1 MIDTGTVRLVIL
13 FGMFLYFAGDYNTV
27 IQSIWGNN
35 GEDAN
40 QTDSELKRLPEGP
53 PKNGLHLERMVFAA
67 AKKNMDEEDNDN
79 YLTYIRRQDYE
90 ADTQVHTIYHETRQ
104 DGDDNQDSL
113 FAETHLRADVYRA
126 PGPAERNGTVAAELN
141 QILSKMQLTK
151 ILTILACC
159 FLILNCVVS
168 APAPQEPFFEIPVQ
182 LVGFP
187 VIIAAVRIT
196 NFVKKLAYSLNPQT
210 YANRTKRTL
219 PKLYDDEIL
228 DVAQVEKRMISELGE
243 NVCIY
248 ERICSKYAQA
258 TLQKKGR
265 ERANEWDSIFSGLTR
280 PNFNLFQALSSIARY
295 DDLKCVPR
303 ILCEVASGSMPGS
316 LSYRQSSTLQN
327 FGSNALFGLLTAFDS
342 SGTSPILSFGRAALL
357 GYTNRGESS
366 MCYREYSRCPSNPD
380 QLISYLNNHN
390 GGFFRFFQGNQGNPG
405 NYYRP
410 QQSFNRPYYKNS
422 VQYRILQTT
431 TEYPYPQSLLGP
443 EADRTGTG
451 KLTFADSVYDERES
465 NDNRFFAEK
474 LKQSGSSKV
483 VFPREMRL
491 DQAQSNRIIKSL
503 NVFNDLNAN
512 KMKNEAYRKD
522 RKFFP
527 QEDEF
532 ENEYKDY
539 FSQSQMDYNR
549 KPRFEQHNNKQSY
562 LIKRIKTFA
571 ENDDRQG

>member
-1 MIDTGTVRLVIL
+1 MARFPVNFPLILSALLIGLAVGDVFAIDPPREDSG
-13 FGMFLYFAGDYNTV
+13 GAGGAPKIPRERQLCNFNEATRMYNT
-27 IQSIWGNN
+27 
-35 GEDAN
+35 
-40 QTDSELKRLPEGP
+40 TDLL
-53 PKNGLHLERMVFAA
+53 LC
-67 AKKNMDEEDNDN
+67 MDELARSILLQQNVKLNRIADRA
-79 YLTYIRRQDYE
+79 YQD
-90 ADTQVHTIYHETRQ
+90 TRQ
-104 DGDDNQDSL
+104 SYPAYPFAPDYSTQSNGGGSSNYYGNQMLSSL
-113 FAETHLRADVYRA
+113 
-126 PGPAERNGTVAAELN
+126 
-141 QILSKMQLTK
+141 LSG
-151 ILTILACC
+151 A
-159 FLILNCVVS
+159 
-168 APAPQEPFFEIPVQ
+168 
-182 LVGFP
+182 
-187 VIIAAVRIT
+187 
-196 NFVKKLAYSLNPQT
+196 
-210 YANRTKRTL
+210 L
-219 PKLYDDEIL
+219 PLPNLSNLFD
-228 DVAQVEKRMISELGE
+228 
-243 NVCIY
+243 
-248 ERICSKYAQA
+248 
-258 TLQKKGR
+258 
-265 ERANEWDSIFSGLTR
+265 FSGLTR

-316 LSYRQSSTLQN
+316 LSYRQSSTFQN

-357 GYTNRGESS
+357 GYTNRGQSS

-422 VQYRILQTT
+422 VQYRILQTI
-431 TEYPYPQSLLGP
+431 TEYPYSQSLLGP

-451 KLTFADSVYDERES
+451 KLTFADSDYNERES
-465 NDNRFFAEK
+465 NDNRFFPEK

-512 KMKNEAYRKD
+512 KMKNEAYQKD

-562 LIKRIKTFA
+562 VNFPHDYSHHKYNY
-571 ENDDRQG
+571 NDDNNDDYTDNGKVSLFVFPII

>member
-1 MIDTGTVRLVIL
+1 
-13 FGMFLYFAGDYNTV
+13 
-27 IQSIWGNN
+27 
-35 GEDAN
+35 
-40 QTDSELKRLPEGP
+40 
-53 PKNGLHLERMVFAA
+53 
-67 AKKNMDEEDNDN
+67 
-79 YLTYIRRQDYE
+79 
-90 ADTQVHTIYHETRQ
+90 
-104 DGDDNQDSL
+104 
-113 FAETHLRADVYRA
+113 
-126 PGPAERNGTVAAELN
+126 
-141 QILSKMQLTK
+141 MQLTR

-159 FLILNCVVS
+159 FLILNCVAS
-168 APAPQEPFFEIPVQ
+168 APVPQEPFFELPVQ

-219 PKLYDDEIL
+219 PKLHDDEIL

-265 ERANEWDSIFSGLTR
+265 ERAHEWDSIFRCMDELARSILLQQNVKLNRIADRAYQDTRQSYPAYPFAPDYSTQSNGGGSSNYYGNQMLSSLLSGALPLPNLSNLFDFSGLTR
-280 PNFNLFQALSSIARY
+280 PNFNLFQALSSIAR
-295 DDLKCVPR
+295 
-303 ILCEVASGSMPGS
+303 
-316 LSYRQSSTLQN
+316 
-327 FGSNALFGLLTAFDS
+327 LLTAFDS

-357 GYTNRGESS
+357 GYTNRGQSS

-422 VQYRILQTT
+422 VQYRILQTI
-431 TEYPYPQSLLGP
+431 TEYPYSQSLLGP

-451 KLTFADSVYDERES
+451 KLTFADSDYNERES
-465 NDNRFFAEK
+465 NDNRFFPEK

-512 KMKNEAYRKD
+512 KMKNEAYQKD

-562 LIKRIKTFA
+562 LIKPIKTFP